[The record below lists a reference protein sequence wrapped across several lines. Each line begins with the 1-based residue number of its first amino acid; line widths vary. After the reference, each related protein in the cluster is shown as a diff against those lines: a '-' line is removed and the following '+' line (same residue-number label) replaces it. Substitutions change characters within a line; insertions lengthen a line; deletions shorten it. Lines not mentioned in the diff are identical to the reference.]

1 MAGRVERRLKKG
13 NDRNMSDVVMVL
25 GMHRSGTSAVAGA
38 LTKLGGGLPKHLMPA
53 NPSNAR
59 GFFESVAFM
68 NFHDELLESAGS
80 NWRDWR
86 LFNPGWHQSPV
97 AADFRRRAKDLF
109 VEEFDGSA
117 LPVLKDPRI
126 CRLMPFWLDV
136 LRDMQATPH
145 IAMPIRSPLD
155 VAQSLKNVHGL
166 SLTHGL
172 LLWLRHV
179 LDAESQTRSEARSI
193 FTWKDFRSD
202 WRGVC
207 DKIAAETH
215 LSWPR
220 LSDRASRDIDRFLT
234 KQLVN
239 HDTDDAALVA
249 HADVHEW
256 TLRAYEALL
265 ELARNPLSNSALA
278 TLDDLRGLL
287 DQSSKIFGRLLIDNE
302 IDLEDVRGQAQAATS
317 ERDALRAR
325 QIEILAEKA
334 AALAELAARAE
345 AAERAREEAA
355 REKAGLSQTLA
366 AAVAERDALH
376 AAHGGIAAELQARQ
390 QELAEKAAV
399 VAELA
404 ARAQAAERA
413 REEAAREKEGLSQ
426 TLAAAVAERDALGEE
441 RVRIAA
447 ELQSRQRELAEKAA
461 ALAEVIARAQAAETA
476 FDEAARD
483 KDGLSQTLAAAI
495 AERDALHAAHA
506 GISAELQ
513 LLQQELAEFADLT
526 GEIEGALGEAAAQK
540 EGLSQTLAAAVAELA
555 DVRRDFDEIGRKHA
569 EALSALQLTEAER
582 DKIAADL
589 DAARTDAAAQ
599 KERADRDAAD
609 ARRTFDELTDISNR
623 RAAEIEAAISA
634 HGEASSRNE
643 ELARA
648 LQQMR
653 YEKATALRRLTM
665 RTADLESTNAARIEA
680 EREARDLTQEL
691 ESAQRRAAELAEKH
705 GESLAALDLARAG
718 EAAKEAAR
726 VELAADLDRA
736 RQESQGLAVHLEQVS
751 SELQRTRELASDQ
764 AAAREA
770 AHAKALIA
778 TQSAHEARI
787 RALNADL
794 VDAEAA
800 LASARARSARKGVGA
815 WLVPAA
821 ANRRR
826 LAKRLLRSGLFDA
839 EFYRATYPAATP
851 DAAKGELA
859 AAEHYLEEGFCQ
871 GLRPNPLFD
880 TRWYLERYED
890 VRRSG
895 VNPLLHYFLHGWRDG
910 RDPGPGFHTDYY
922 LEANP
927 DVRDA
932 GANPLA
938 HYLRHGRHEGRLAVR
953 PG

>member
-1 MAGRVERRLKKG
+1 
-13 NDRNMSDVVMVL
+13 MSDVVMVL

-38 LTKLGGGLPKHLMPA
+38 LTKLGGGLPKHLMAA

-86 LFNPGWHQSPV
+86 LFNPGWDRSPV
-97 AADFRRRAKDLF
+97 AVDFRRRAKDLF
-109 VEEFDGSA
+109 MEEFNGSA

-179 LDAESQTRSEARSI
+179 LDAESQSRSEARSI
-193 FTWKDFRSD
+193 FTWRDFRSD

-249 HADVHEW
+249 HPDVHEW

-278 TLDDLRGLL
+278 TLDDLRMLL
-287 DQSSKIFGRLLIDNE
+287 DQSSKIFGRLLIDSE
-302 IDLEDVRGQAQAATS
+302 IDLEEARGQAQAATS

-325 QIEILAEKA
+325 EIETLTEKA
-334 AALAELAARAE
+334 AALAELAARVE
-345 AAERAREEAA
+345 
-355 REKAGLSQTLA
+355 Q
-366 AAVAERDALH
+366 
-376 AAHGGIAAELQARQ
+376 
-390 QELAEKAAV
+390 AEK
-399 VAELA
+399 
-404 ARAQAAERA
+404 A
-413 REEAAREKEGLSQ
+413 REEAAREKEALAQSLAAALAEREALRQSHDGVAAELQSRRQELAEKAAALAELVARAQAAETAFDEAAREKEGLSR

-461 ALAEVIARAQAAETA
+461 ALAELVARAQAAETA
-476 FDEAARD
+476 FDEAARE
-483 KDGLSQTLAAAI
+483 KEGLSQSLAAAV
-495 AERDALHAAHA
+495 AEREAQHEAHAATA
-506 GISAELQ
+506 AELRTRQ
-513 LLQQELAEFADLT
+513 EELAAKLAVLAELAVR
-526 GEIEGALGEAAAQK
+526 AEAAERAREQAARDK
-540 EGLSQTLAAAVAELA
+540 DGLSQTLAAAVAELA
-555 DVRRDFDEIGRKHA
+555 DARRDLGEIERKRA
-569 EALSALQLTEAER
+569 EALSALELAEAER
-582 DKIAADL
+582 DKMSADL

-609 ARRTFDELTDISNR
+609 ARRTIDELTDISNR

-653 YEKATALRRLTM
+653 YEKATALRRLTL

-691 ESAQRRAAELAEKH
+691 ESAQRRAAELAEKR

-736 RQESQGLAVHLEQVS
+736 RQESQGLAFHLEQVS
-751 SELQRTRELASDQ
+751 SELQRARELASDR

-770 AHAKALIA
+770 AHVEAIAAAQNAHDAKIHAL
-778 TQSAHEARI
+778 
-787 RALNADL
+787 RAEL

-815 WLVPAA
+815 WLTSAS
-821 ANRRR
+821 ANRR

-839 EFYRATYPAATP
+839 EFYRAQYPEALAGAAP
-851 DAAKGELA
+851 DGAKGELA
-859 AAEHYLEEGFCQ
+859 AAEHYVEEGFCR
-871 GLRPNPLFD
+871 GYRANPLFD
-880 TRWYLERYED
+880 TRWYLERNED

-895 VNPLLHYFLHGWRDG
+895 VNPLLHYFLHGWREG
-910 RDPGPGFHTDYY
+910 RDPGPGFQTDYY

-927 DVRDA
+927 DVRA
-932 GANPLA
+932 SGANPLA